1 MIIRKS
7 NLKLVPASDPI
18 LKIAPAEFVFDG
30 ETDPDMLAN
39 VLHERMKELGGVGLS
54 ANQVGL
60 NIRMFTMGIEDIRI
74 DVFNPVIISYTQD
87 DALETEGCLSY
98 PGIHLLMKRPAGI
111 NVKFQD
117 TKGTEHQMY
126 LNGLSARIFQ
136 HEYDHMVGT
145 DMKARVSKLKWDMAS
160 KRLKNKKDKLIKK
173 YTREMLQDLKKQ
185 MEEQGA
191 I

>member
-1 MIIRKS
+1 
-7 NLKLVPASDPI
+7 
-18 LKIAPAEFVFDG
+18 
-30 ETDPDMLAN
+30 
-39 VLHERMKELGGVGLS
+39 
-54 ANQVGL
+54 
-60 NIRMFTMGIEDIRI
+60 
-74 DVFNPVIISYTQD
+74 
-87 DALETEGCLSY
+87 
-98 PGIHLLMKRPAGI
+98 
-111 NVKFQD
+111 
-117 TKGTEHQMY
+117 MY

-136 HEYDHMVGT
+136 HEYDHMIGT

>member
-18 LKIAPAEFVFDG
+18 LKTVPAEFVFDG
-30 ETDPDMLAN
+30 ETDPVMLAN
-39 VLHERMKELGGVGLS
+39 VLNERMKELGGVGLS

-87 DALETEGCLSY
+87 DALETEGCLSF
-98 PGIHLLMKRPAGI
+98 PGIHILMKRPSGV

-117 TKGTEHQMY
+117 VTGTEQQMY